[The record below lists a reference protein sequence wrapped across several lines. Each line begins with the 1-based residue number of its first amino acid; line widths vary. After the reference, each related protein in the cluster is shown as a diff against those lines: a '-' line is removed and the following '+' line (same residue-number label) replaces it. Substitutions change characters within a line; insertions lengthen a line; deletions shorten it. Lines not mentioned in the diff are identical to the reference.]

1 MQLFSERDKPVACK
15 RSNKDSCH
23 DLGLR
28 GSLLWWRAL
37 WRPNMLL
44 CKCLLQENYDD
55 VLKNQLKC
63 NITAKIHDCTV
74 HDANSTAGTSVL
86 VCWEHQAGDYDQLW
100 LNTEILQS
108 AAIRVLDLKSGS
120 SSRSIECICVK
131 IFKLFT
137 VVFMCERAGGS
148 NCSSK

>member
-1 MQLFSERDKPVACK
+1 MQLFSEWDKPVACK

-63 NITAKIHDCTV
+63 NIIAKIHDCTV
-74 HDANSTAGTSVL
+74 HDANSRHKCFSLLRTSSWWLWSVVMKHRHSTISCYQSL
-86 VCWEHQAGDYDQLW
+86 GSEVGLFVTKYRVYLCQNLQIVHCCFHVWASRRLKLQL
-100 LNTEILQS
+100 
-108 AAIRVLDLKSGS
+108 
-120 SSRSIECICVK
+120 
-131 IFKLFT
+131 
-137 VVFMCERAGGS
+137 
-148 NCSSK
+148 